1 MVETTDLHAWRERG
15 DASVT
20 GADSVTVIIATY
32 NRTNY
37 LDECLD
43 SVLRQTH
50 PAHQVILVD
59 DGSDEDTRG
68 AIARHANRI
77 TYVWQ
82 PNAGRAAALNRALAL
97 ATGEWLWF
105 FDDDDV
111 ALPDSIER
119 RLDAAHAQPDVDIIL
134 SEHYLGCDGA
144 DGRIERGR
152 RIAARGPADPHR
164 LLVETMRNHLFLFQG
179 TLIRRRC
186 LDETGGFDASFLRS
200 ADYEMTIRLLRR
212 YKAGVL
218 REPTFIWRDH
228 DGQRGPRAI
237 RHSTAERKKVWM
249 EFDGRLGHRIRAE
262 CALGE
267 FLAPPV
273 VGRPLTVCEARLAL
287 LTRMSIMATK
297 GLVDETLD
305 DLAAAAEITARC
317 GTSALSLEERRLCA
331 RAMTHPYWL
340 ARISENPADFLM
352 KLRTRAKAPLMPLF
366 AGCLARGLLHAA
378 RKSEHVAAH
387 GRAILWRVW
396 LHVAALAGPRPVVR
410 AYLER

>member
-1 MVETTDLHAWRERG
+1 MVETTDLHARRERG
-15 DASVT
+15 GA

-50 PAHQVILVD
+50 APHQVILID
-59 DGSDEDTRG
+59 DGSDEDTHG
-68 AIARHANRI
+68 AIARHADRI

-82 PNAGRAAALNRALAL
+82 PNAGRAAAFNRALGL

-119 RLDAAHAQPDVDIIL
+119 RLDAAHAQPDVDIVM

-144 DGRIERGR
+144 NGRIERGR
-152 RIAARGPADPHR
+152 RIAARGAADHR

-179 TLIRRRC
+179 MLIRRRC
-186 LDETGGFDASFLRS
+186 FDEAGGFDADFLRS
-200 ADYEMTIRLLRR
+200 ADYEMTVRLLRR
-212 YKAGVL
+212 YKAAVL

-228 DGQRGPRAI
+228 GGQRGPKAL
-237 RHSTAERKKVWM
+237 RHGEAERKKVWM
-249 EFDGRLGHRIRAE
+249 EFDGRLGRRIRAE

-273 VGRPLTVCEARLAL
+273 VGRALTFCEARLAL

-297 GLVDETLD
+297 GLVDEALD
-305 DLAAAAEITARC
+305 DLAAAAEITAHC
-317 GTSALSLEERRLCA
+317 GTGALSVEERRLCV
-331 RAMTHPYWL
+331 RAMAHPYWL
-340 ARISENPADFLM
+340 ARISEDPAGFLI
-352 KLRTRAKAPLMPLF
+352 KLRTRSKAPLMPLF

-396 LHVAALAGPRPVVR
+396 LHVAAYAGPRPVVR
-410 AYLER
+410 AYIER